1 MISFMKS
8 FISTLPIMFF
18 GALSVCH
25 AEWSHYS
32 ERNGMTIF
40 VSQESSS
47 NRKCK
52 GLKEAS
58 EQKFSLGKWH
68 YVRELCYSLNAKGD
82 PVFSDPSSINPF
94 SNFTLRSESFTYI
107 PTEAE
112 KAAAANRESM
122 NRAIE
127 TYNRNAADRQ
137 RQIQNMYQQDGV
149 TQMIING
156 NPALCIRIGAMLDCN

>member
-1 MISFMKS
+1 MKRS
-8 FISTLPIMFF
+8 QLTILTFLL
-18 GALSVCH
+18 GLALTSK
-25 AEWSHYS
+25 AEWSHYT
-32 ERNGMTIF
+32 ERKGMTIF
-40 VSQESSS
+40 VSQQNSS
-47 NRKCK
+47 NPKCK

-58 EQKFSLGKWH
+58 EQKFSLGKWR

-94 SNFTLRSESFTYI
+94 SNFTLKSETFTYI

-127 TYNRNAADRQ
+127 TYKRNAAERQ
-137 RQIQNMYQQDGV
+137 RQIQNMHQQDGI
-149 TQMIING
+149 THMIING
-156 NPALCIRIGAMLDCN
+156 DPVLCIRAGPFLDCD